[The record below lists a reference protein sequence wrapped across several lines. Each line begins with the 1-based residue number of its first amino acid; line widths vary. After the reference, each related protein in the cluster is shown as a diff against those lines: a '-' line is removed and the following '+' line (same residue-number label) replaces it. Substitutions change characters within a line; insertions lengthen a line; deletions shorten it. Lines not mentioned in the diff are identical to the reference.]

1 MANGGGVTE
10 IEQLTRRVEHLRYL
24 RTLAVETNGVLRR
37 RLAALQHELA
47 SVKARLAHIE
57 SYNQAIIERGR
68 EWFEVAGSLEAHL
81 ALLHERYELACM
93 ALDIGAERYKRLK
106 RSRFN

>member
-1 MANGGGVTE
+1 MGVTE
-10 IEQLTRRVEHLRYL
+10 IEQLTQRIERLKHLHG
-24 RTLAVETNGVLRR
+24 LAVKTGEQLRKK
-37 RLAALQHELA
+37 LQHTQT
-47 SVKARLAHIE
+47 KLAHVE